1 VKRYSIASIP
11 GDGIGR
17 EVVPAAIEV
26 LTATADKC
34 GFALDFTDPQ
44 WAVTPGQSAV
54 LYDGDVCLGGG
65 IIDSNAA

>member
-1 VKRYSIASIP
+1 LSVKRYSIASIP

-34 GFALDFTDPQ
+34 GFALDFRHFDWSCQTYLET
-44 WAVTPGQSAV
+44 AR
-54 LYDGDVCLGGG
+54 
-65 IIDSNAA
+65 